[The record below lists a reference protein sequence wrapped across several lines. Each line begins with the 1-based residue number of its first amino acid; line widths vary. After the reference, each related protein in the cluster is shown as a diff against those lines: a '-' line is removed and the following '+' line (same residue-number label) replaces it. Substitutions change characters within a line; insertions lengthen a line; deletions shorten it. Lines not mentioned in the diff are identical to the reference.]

1 VTLNELVF
9 YGVSQLAQGIRDR
22 RFSATEVLE
31 AYLAQIARHNP
42 TLNTIVILNESQARL
57 QAQAAD
63 RAVARGQSLGPL
75 HGAVATVIV
84 AWVDV
89 RKPATDLVF
98 LGHGFR
104 SST

>member
-22 RFSATEVLE
+22 RFSATEVPE

-63 RAVARGQSLGPL
+63 RAVA
-75 HGAVATVIV
+75 TVIV

>member
-63 RAVARGQSLGPL
+63 RAVA
-75 HGAVATVIV
+75 TVIV